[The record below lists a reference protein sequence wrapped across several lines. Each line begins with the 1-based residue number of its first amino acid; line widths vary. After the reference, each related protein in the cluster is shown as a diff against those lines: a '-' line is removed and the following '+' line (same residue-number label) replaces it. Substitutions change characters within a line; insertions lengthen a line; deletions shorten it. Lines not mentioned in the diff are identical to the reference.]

1 MREDPPLPQDGE
13 TPADAGPTAEMLVRA
28 KPIFLAARELQG
40 GESQEVIAAMCR
52 GDAAL
57 LAVVETLLAAEKV
70 PLRFDTLADEIVTA
84 RQALDGLDV
93 DAGALTGTSIG
104 RYRIIEQIGEGA
116 FGVVYLAQQE
126 RPVGGQVAIK
136 ILKLGMDTRQIVSRF
151 EAERQALAMMDHP
164 VIARVFDAG
173 ATRTGRPYFVMEFV
187 RGQPITAFCDQNTL
201 SIRQRLE
208 LFRLVCE
215 GVQHAHQKGVI
226 HRDIKPGNV
235 LVAEVDGRPYPK
247 IIDFGIAKATQGRS
261 AGITQYTEQGQLMGT
276 PAYMSPEQAIGDADI
291 DTRTDVYSLGVLLFE
306 LMTGD
311 TPIPTDTMRSTPV
324 SGVPRLFAESD
335 LAAPSTRISDGS
347 AARDAA
353 ARSRGVD
360 VQRLRSALRGDIDW
374 IILKSLER
382 ERSRRYNSAAELAT
396 DVARFLSGEA
406 VLAAPPSRWYAMRKT
421 ARRYRGAVFAAAAV
435 ILALALGLVGTIS
448 MALEA
453 REQAGVAKAAA
464 KAESERFKE
473 LVAATQFQ
481 SQMLA
486 RIDAFS
492 MGGILKK
499 ELRERLARAASSRTD
514 LSASRSDSHDGESL
528 DAINF
533 TDVGTAFVDKALL
546 RPAITELDERFTDMP
561 RVNAQLRRH
570 VAAAYESL
578 GMWDLAISQ
587 YQRALDLYVQS
598 DVAVSEETL
607 EVRTEIALILKMQ
620 SKLAASKD
628 MAESVLRD
636 ATRALGA
643 DHPVSLNAQTEVGNV
658 HRLLGHSD
666 EAIRIQRTLLPRC
679 QRALGDRDSLTL
691 AVMSNLATALGDAE
705 QYEESE
711 RLYRELLDLRLEMD
725 GPNHPR
731 THLAEHNLGFLLLC
745 RGDLDGAK
753 TFLKKACDGRA
764 SLMGYGHPRVLKSVF
779 KLVNVLVARGEFS
792 EAELLLRRVLVAQPV
807 GENLAQTLVQL
818 GHIVQQAGRY
828 NEAEQLLSEVLAI
841 NEGLGSQPFE
851 ALRLLKDLY
860 ETWHRADPTSG
871 AGEKL
876 ALIVAKLDA
885 IPRQNQSRPQG
896 RLGEREP

>member
-1 MREDPPLPQDGE
+1 MREEPPLPQDGE
-13 TPADAGPTAEMLVRA
+13 RPAESGPSAAMLVRA

-40 GESQEVIAAMCR
+40 EEREATIDEMCG
-52 GDAAL
+52 GDASL
-57 LAVVETLLAAEKV
+57 RVVVETLLAAEQV

-84 RQALDGLDV
+84 RQAMEGLDFAG
-93 DAGALTGTSIG
+93 DAMSGTSIG
-104 RYRIIEQIGEGA
+104 RYRIIEQVGEGA

-126 RPVGGQVAIK
+126 RPAGGRVAIK

-151 EAERQALAMMDHP
+151 EAERQALSMMEHP
-164 VIARVFDAG
+164 AIARVFDAG

-187 RGQPITAFCDQNTL
+187 RGEPITAFCDRRTL

-235 LVAEVDGRPYPK
+235 LVAEADGRPYPK
-247 IIDFGIAKATQGRS
+247 IIDFGIAKAMQGRS
-261 AGITQYTEQGQLMGT
+261 AGLTQFTEQGQLMGT
-276 PAYMSPEQAIGDADI
+276 PAYMSPEQAIGDTDI

-311 TPIPTDTMRSTPV
+311 TPIPADTMRATPTSSV
-324 SGVPRLFAESD
+324 QRLVAESD

-347 AARDAA
+347 AARDSA

-360 VQRLRSALRGDIDW
+360 VQSLRSALRGEIDW

-382 ERSRRYNSAAELAT
+382 ERSRRYNSAAELGA
-396 DVARFLSGEA
+396 DVARYLSDEA
-406 VLAAPPSRWYAMRKT
+406 VLAAPPSPWYAMRKA
-421 ARRYRGAVFAAAAV
+421 ARRHRGAVIAATAV
-435 ILALALGLVGTIS
+435 MVALALGLVGTVS

-453 REQAGVAKAAA
+453 REQAGVARAAA

-492 MGGILKK
+492 MGGILKQ
-499 ELRERLARAASSRTD
+499 ELRERLSRAASSRAD
-514 LSASRSDSHDGESL
+514 SSASQFESHDGESL
-528 DAINF
+528 EAINF

-546 RPAITELDERFTDMP
+546 RPAITELDERFANMP

-587 YQRALDLYVQS
+587 YQRALELYVQNG
-598 DVAVSEETL
+598 VTVSEETL
-607 EVRTEIALILKMQ
+607 GIRTEIALILKLQ
-620 SKLAASKD
+620 SKLAASQV

-636 ATRALGA
+636 AKAALGA
-643 DHPVSLNAQTEVGNV
+643 DHPVSLNAQTEVGSV
-658 HRLLGHSD
+658 HRLMGNVA
-666 EAIRIQRTLLPRC
+666 EAIRIQRSLFPRC
-679 QRALGDRDSLTL
+679 QRALGPRDGLTL
-691 AVMSNLATALGDAE
+691 AVMSNLATALGQDE

-711 RLYRELLDLRLEMD
+711 RLYRELLDLRLELD
-725 GPNHPR
+725 GPDHPR
-731 THLAEHNLGFLLLC
+731 THLAEHNLGTLLLG

-753 TFLKKACDGRA
+753 TYLKKACDGRA

-779 KLVNVLVARGEFS
+779 KLVNVLVARREFS
-792 EAELLLRRVLVAQPV
+792 EAEFLLRKVLVAQPV
-807 GENLAQTLVQL
+807 GEYLAQTYVQL
-818 GHIVQQAGRY
+818 GLVQQQAGRFV
-828 NEAEQLLSEVLAI
+828 EAEKSLSEAFAI
-841 NEGLGSQPFE
+841 TQELGSQSTE
-851 ALRLLKDLY
+851 ELRLLKDLY
-860 ETWHRADPTSG
+860 ETWHKAEPNSG
-871 AGEKL
+871 ANEKL
-876 ALIVAKLDA
+876 VHTVSRLDA
-885 IPRQNQSRPQG
+885 IPRQTPSVPPGQ
-896 RLGEREP
+896 LGEREP